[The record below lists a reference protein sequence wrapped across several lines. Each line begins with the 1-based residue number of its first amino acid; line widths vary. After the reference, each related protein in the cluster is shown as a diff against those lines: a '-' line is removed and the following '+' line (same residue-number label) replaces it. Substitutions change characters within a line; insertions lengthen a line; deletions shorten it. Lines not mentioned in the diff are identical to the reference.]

1 MESTSY
7 PRTWQVKLVD
17 DQTYHCKLQY
27 MKLLKHLLISIIM
40 YSLKGK
46 RDLNA
51 NELHSGAYITY
62 GGDPDCI
69 MNRI

>member
-17 DQTYHCKLQY
+17 DQTNHCKLQY

-40 YSLKGK
+40 CSLKGK

-62 GGDPDCI
+62 GGDPDYI

>member
-1 MESTSY
+1 
-7 PRTWQVKLVD
+7 
-17 DQTYHCKLQY
+17 